1 MKRLLVI
8 FLALFLVLSLLTAC
22 GKAAVSA
29 GQVRDSIIGEVV
41 SFHPGTAGS
50 SLGQALAAA
59 KVLRFATE
67 QKLGRNDCKSAF
79 ETAWKEADE
88 ETQGYFRENFEG
100 LSRLVTAAFSDYD
113 SVRGVFEDAGAGEIM
128 EAALRSADAAKDWDA
143 LRTVIETALSRS

>member
-1 MKRLLVI
+1 MKRFFI
-8 FLALFLVLSLLTAC
+8 FFLILFLLTGC

-29 GQVRDSIIGEVV
+29 DQIRDNIIDEVV

-59 KVLRFATE
+59 NVLRFATE
-67 QKLGRNDCKSAF
+67 QKLGRNDCSSAF
-79 ETAWKEADE
+79 EKAWKEADE

-100 LSRLVTAAFSDYD
+100 LSRLIDAAFSDYD

-143 LRTVIETALSRS
+143 LRTVIETVLSKS

>member
-1 MKRLLVI
+1 MKRFFI
-8 FLALFLVLSLLTAC
+8 FFLVVLLLTGC

-29 GQVRDSIIGEVV
+29 GQIRDSIIGEVV

-67 QKLGRNDCKSAF
+67 QKLGRNDCSSAF
-79 ETAWKEADE
+79 EKAWKEADE
-88 ETQGYFRENFEG
+88 ETQGYFRENFES
-100 LSRLVTAAFSDYD
+100 LSRLITAAFSDYD

-143 LRTVIETALSRS
+143 LRTVIETVLSRS

>member
-8 FLALFLVLSLLTAC
+8 FLVLFLVLSLLTAC
-22 GKAAVSA
+22 GKTAVSEA
-29 GQVRDSIIGEVV
+29 QIREGIIDEVI
-41 SFHPGTAGS
+41 SYHPGTAGS
-50 SLGQALAAA
+50 SLGQAAAA
-59 KVLRFATE
+59 ANVLRFATQ
-67 QKLGRNDCKSAF
+67 QKLSKNDCTAAF

-100 LSRLVTAAFSDYD
+100 LSRLIDAAFSDYD

-128 EAALRSADAAKDWDA
+128 ETALRSADAAKDWDA

>member
-1 MKRLLVI
+1 MKRFFI
-8 FLALFLVLSLLTAC
+8 FFLVVLLLTGC

-29 GQVRDSIIGEVV
+29 GQIRDNIIGEVV

-88 ETQGYFRENFEG
+88 ETQGYFRET
-100 LSRLVTAAFSDYD
+100 SRACP
-113 SVRGVFEDAGAGEIM
+113 G
-128 EAALRSADAAKDWDA
+128 
-143 LRTVIETALSRS
+143 

>member
-1 MKRLLVI
+1 MKRFFI
-8 FLALFLVLSLLTAC
+8 FFLVVLLLTGC

-29 GQVRDSIIGEVV
+29 GQIRDSIIGEVV

-59 KVLRFATE
+59 KVLRFASE
-67 QKLGRNDCKSAF
+67 QKLGRNDCSSAF
-79 ETAWKEADE
+79 EKAWKEADE

-100 LSRLVTAAFSDYD
+100 LSRLIDAAFSDYD

-128 EAALRSADAAKDWDA
+128 EAALRSADAAKDWDV
-143 LRTVIETALSRS
+143 LRTVIETVLSRS

>member
-1 MKRLLVI
+1 MKRFFI
-8 FLALFLVLSLLTAC
+8 FFLVVLLLTGC
-22 GKAAVSA
+22 GKATVSA
-29 GQVRDSIIGEVV
+29 DQIRDSIIGEVV

-67 QKLGRNDCKSAF
+67 QKLGRNDCSSAF
-79 ETAWKEADE
+79 EKAWKEADE

-100 LSRLVTAAFSDYD
+100 MSRLITAAFSDYD

-128 EAALRSADAAKDWDA
+128 ETALRSADAAKDWDA
-143 LRTVIETALSRS
+143 LRTVIETVLSRS